1 MTMKHN
7 NRFFRRALAIVM
19 VMLPGLLQA
28 QKAGDVI
35 SGVIEDNE
43 GPMMMVNVTERDAA
57 DRIVAHSITDM
68 EGNFSFRLV
77 NPKDRLQ
84 VTYVGYETVDIPIDK
99 TFFEIKLKEQGE
111 LPTVEIT
118 ADRVQETSGLQI
130 PLREASSV
138 VQTINMEDF
147 ESLGITTV
155 DEALQGQVA
164 GLDIVFDS
172 GDLGARSTMRLRGQ
186 STLTGDG
193 NPLIVIDG
201 NILSID
207 DNTKNQFADG
217 LDAYLSAGLEAQFEQ
232 DRLAEL
238 LSINPSDIASIS
250 FLKDASATAIWG
262 MRGANGV
269 MEIKTKRG
277 QRGQTRVNYSYRLNA
292 NFQPEGYRY
301 LNGDQY
307 TMFVKEA
314 LFNPHLDDAV
324 TNNIWEINY
333 VQTKPDYEMWND
345 NTDWVNAVKKVGI
358 SHSHNFSVSGG
369 GDKANFRISAGFDDE
384 TGTVIGQ
391 KMNRFTTRVNFD
403 YFVSERIKV
412 STNFSMS
419 YSNNRRSGNTAVS
432 TAQEMMP
439 NLAIYYEDPSTGEP
453 TGVYYLMPQSSSQEL
468 PAQTNPLLEAEE
480 KENNSIN
487 LNVNPDFHLTYN
499 LLGLENDQTRLTYE
513 GQVQFG
519 VTNSSSESYTPQT
532 LSRGGWSDQT
542 VPNRTSSSA
551 NKNSSINTQHSLTFQ
566 PHLKNRNHSIMAMA
580 RLTVQNSNGKNMSTG
595 LEGLPSGPFTSVGLP
610 GTINNMTTSASR
622 NRSVGIT
629 TQVHYSYKSKYS
641 VTFTTRSDG
650 TTRTGNAKKWG
661 TFPAASARW
670 NISDEKWF
678 DNIRNSGLLTMAG
691 FNVSWGFTGNAPGGD
706 DMFRS
711 KYSSGSSYMGESTIY
726 PSNIRLSD
734 FQWEEST
741 QWNFGLTLGMFKDKL
756 NASINFYH
764 TTNDKLIN
772 NNYPIPS
779 SSGFTSLAC
788 VNDGKMMN
796 EGYDLTISANRI
808 YSTKIM
814 GKDFSIGGNVN
825 FGDNTNQ
832 VLEMNDVILKS
843 WQKDFDMNNPHTSY
857 LSYVA
862 LKNSYGSIYGFK
874 WKGIYQYSDYS
885 EVEVPGVSGPNA
897 PVVKDADGNV
907 ILNSKGKT
915 KPMMFGFGTLSTPY
929 EFVGGDVIYEDIN
942 HDGNINELDIVY
954 LGSSLPKLNG
964 GFSIRAS
971 WGRLSWNNNFNFRY
985 GNRIVNMSRLGAE
998 APRELR
1004 NVMAAINWRWRVE
1017 GDLTEVP
1024 RTLYRWGYNDLGSD
1038 RYVEDG
1044 SFLRWTSTSLSY
1056 SLDPKVTKKIHLS
1069 GVSFNF
1075 NLNNLVTWTKYT
1087 GLDPEVSSG
1096 RGQVAQDNSRTP
1108 RSRRITFGVNV
1119 NF

>member
-1 MTMKHN
+1 MKYTD
-7 NRFFRRALAIVM
+7 RLLRGALA
-19 VMLPGLLQA
+19 MLMALTPGLLQA

-57 DRIVAHSITDM
+57 DRIVAHAITDM

-77 NPKDRLQ
+77 NPSDRLQ

-99 TFFEIKLKEQGE
+99 VYFEIKLKEAGE

-118 ADRVQETSGLQI
+118 AERVQQTSGLAI

-147 ESLGITTV
+147 EELGITTV

-172 GDLGARSTMRLRGQ
+172 GDLGARSSMRLRGQ

-201 NILSID
+201 IILSID

-217 LDAYLSAGLEAQFEQ
+217 LNAYLDAGIEAQFEQ

-238 LSINPSDIASIS
+238 LSINPADIASIS

-269 MEIKTKRG
+269 MEITTKRG
-277 QRGQTRVNYSYRLNA
+277 QRGATRVNYQYRLNA
-292 NFQPEGYRY
+292 NFQPEGYNY

-314 LFNPHLDDAV
+314 LFNPQLNDKR
-324 TNNIWEINY
+324 TNDIWEINY
-333 VQTKPDYEMWND
+333 VKTKPEYEMWND
-345 NTDWVNAVKKVGI
+345 NTDWVGAVKKVGI
-358 SHSHNFSVSGG
+358 SQSHNLSVSGG
-369 GDKANFRISAGFDDE
+369 GDKAQFRISASFDDE
-384 TGTVIGQ
+384 KGSVIGQ
-391 KMNRFTTRVNFD
+391 RLNRFTTRVNFD

-412 STNFSMS
+412 QTNFSLS
-419 YSNNRRSGNTAVS
+419 YSNNRRSGSTAIS

-439 NLAIYYEDPSTGEP
+439 NLAIYYEDPLTGEP
-453 TGVYYLMPQSSSQEL
+453 TGVYYLSPARNPQQDVL
-468 PAQTNPLLEAEE
+468 PEQGNPLLEADQ
-480 KENNSIN
+480 KENYSIN
-487 LNVNPDFHLTYN
+487 LNVDPDFRLTYN
-499 LLGLENDQTRLTYE
+499 LLGLENDQTRLIYE

-519 VTNSSSESYTPQT
+519 VTNSSSESYNPQT
-532 LSRGGWSDQT
+532 LEHKGWNEGGANS
-542 VPNRTSSSA
+542 TSSNA
-551 NKNSSINTQHSLTFQ
+551 QKNSSIQTQHSLTFI
-566 PHLKNRNHSIMAMA
+566 PHLKNPNHSIQAMA
-580 RLTVQNSNGKNMSTG
+580 RLTVNNSNGKSMNTS
-595 LEGLPSGPFTSVGLP
+595 LKGLPSGSFKSVGLP
-610 GTINNMTTSASR
+610 GRIENMGTSASR
-622 NRSVGIT
+622 NRSVGVT
-629 TQVHYSYKSKYS
+629 TQVHYSYRSKYS
-641 VTFTTRSDG
+641 FTLTTRSDG

-670 NISDEKWF
+670 NVSDEKWF
-678 DNIRNSGLLTMAG
+678 DNIRESGLLTMAG
-691 FNVSWGFTGNAPGGD
+691 FQVSWGFTGNAPGGD

-711 KYSSGSSYMGESTIY
+711 RYSTGDPYMGLSTIY
-726 PSNIRLSD
+726 PANIRLSD

-741 QWNFGLTLGMFKDKL
+741 QWNYGLNLGMFNDKL
-756 NASINFYH
+756 TATINFYH

-779 SSGFTSLAC
+779 SAGFSSLNA

-796 EGYDLTISANRI
+796 EGWDLSISAGRI
-808 YSTKIM
+808 YSTKLA
-814 GKDFSIGGNVN
+814 GKDFSLGANVN

-832 VLEMNDVILKS
+832 VLEMNEVILKS
-843 WQKDFDMNNPHTSY
+843 WQQDFDMNNPHNKY

-874 WKGIYQYSDYS
+874 FKGVYQYTDYS

-907 ILNSKGKT
+907 ILDSKGNPT
-915 KPMMFGFGTLSTPY
+915 PMVFGFGKLTTPY
-929 EFVGGDVIYEDIN
+929 KFVGGDVEYEDIN

-964 GFSIRAS
+964 GFSVRMS

-985 GNRIVNMSRLGAE
+985 GNRIVNASRLGAE
-998 APRELR
+998 APREIR

-1017 GDLTEVP
+1017 GDVTDVP
-1024 RTLYRWGYNDLGSD
+1024 RALYRWGYNDLGSD
-1038 RYVEDG
+1038 RFVEDG
-1044 SFLRWTSTSLSY
+1044 SFLRWTSTSLNY
-1056 SLDPKVTKKIHLS
+1056 SVDPKITKKIHLS

-1075 NLNNLVTWTKYT
+1075 NVNNLATWTKYT

-1096 RGQVAQDNSRTP
+1096 RGQVATDNSRTP
-1108 RSRRITFGVNV
+1108 RARRVTFGVNV

>member
-1 MTMKHN
+1 MKYTD
-7 NRFFRRALAIVM
+7 RLFRGALAILM
-19 VMLPGLLQA
+19 ALTPGLLQA

-57 DRIVAHSITDM
+57 DRIVAHAITDM

-77 NPKDRLQ
+77 NPSDRLQ

-99 TFFEIKLKEQGE
+99 VYFEIKMKEAGE

-118 ADRVQETSGLQI
+118 AERVQQTTGLAI

-147 ESLGITTV
+147 EGLGITTV

-172 GDLGARSTMRLRGQ
+172 GDLGARSSMRLRGQ

-201 NILSID
+201 IILSID

-217 LDAYLSAGLEAQFEQ
+217 LNAYLDAGIEAQFEQ

-238 LSINPSDIASIS
+238 LSINPADIASIS

-269 MEIKTKRG
+269 MEITTKRG
-277 QRGQTRVNYSYRLNA
+277 QRGATRVNYQYRLNA
-292 NFQPEGYRY
+292 NFQPNGYNY

-307 TMFVKEA
+307 TMFVKES
-314 LFNPHLDDAV
+314 LFNPLLNDNK
-324 TNNIWEINY
+324 TNDIWEINY
-333 VQTKPDYEMWND
+333 VKTKPEYEMWND
-345 NTDWVNAVKKVGI
+345 NTDWVNAVKRVGI
-358 SHSHNFSVSGG
+358 SHSHNLSVSGG
-369 GDKANFRISAGFDDE
+369 GDKAQFRISTSFDNE
-384 TGTVIGQ
+384 TGSVIGQ
-391 KMNRFTTRVNFD
+391 KLNRFTTRVNFD

-412 STNFSMS
+412 QTNFSLS

-432 TAQEMMP
+432 SAQEMMP
-439 NLAIYYEDPSTGEP
+439 NLAIYYEDPLTGEP
-453 TGVYYLMPQSSSQEL
+453 TGVYYLMPDNSSRDL
-468 PAQTNPLLEAEE
+468 PKQGNPLLEAEE
-480 KENNSIN
+480 KESYSIN
-487 LNVNPDFHLTYN
+487 LNVNPDFHITYN
-499 LLGLENDQTRLTYE
+499 LLGLENNQTRLIYE

-532 LSRGGWSDQT
+532 LDRKGWNGGGS
-542 VPNRTSSSA
+542 NKTSSSA
-551 NKNSSINTQHSLTFQ
+551 NKNSSINTQHSLTFI
-566 PHLKNRNHSIMAMA
+566 PHLKNPNHSIQALA

-595 LEGLPSGPFTSVGLP
+595 LSGLPSGSFKSVGLP
-610 GTINNMTTSASR
+610 GTIDDMSTSANR
-622 NRSVGIT
+622 NRSVGVS
-629 TQVHYSYKSKYS
+629 TQIHYSYKSKYS

-670 NISDEKWF
+670 NVSDEKWF
-678 DNIRNSGLLTMAG
+678 DNIRESGLLTMAG
-691 FNVSWGFTGNAPGGD
+691 FTASWGYTGNAPGGD

-711 KYSSGSSYMGESTIY
+711 RYSSGNSYMGQATIY
-726 PSNIRLSD
+726 PANIRLSD
-734 FQWEEST
+734 FQWEEKT
-741 QWNFGLTLGMFKDKL
+741 EWNFGLNLGMFYDKL
-756 NASINFYH
+756 TANINFYH
-764 TTNDKLIN
+764 STSDKLIN

-779 SSGFTSLAC
+779 SSGFSSLSA
-788 VNDGKMMN
+788 VNDGKMQN
-796 EGYDLTISANRI
+796 EGWDLSISAGRI
-808 YSTKIM
+808 YSTKLA
-814 GKDFSIGGNVN
+814 GKDFSLGANVN

-832 VLEMNDVILKS
+832 VLEMNEVVLKS
-843 WQKDFDMNNPHTSY
+843 WQQDFDMNNPHNKY

-862 LKNSYGSIYGFK
+862 LNNSYGSIYGFK
-874 WKGIYQYSDYS
+874 WKGIYQYTDYS

-897 PVVKDADGNV
+897 PVVRDADGNV
-907 ILNSKGKT
+907 ILDSKGK
-915 KPMMFGFGTLSTPY
+915 PMPMVFGFGKLTNPY
-929 EFVGGDVIYEDIN
+929 KFVGGDVEYEDIN

-964 GFSIRAS
+964 GFSIRMS

-985 GNRIVNMSRLGAE
+985 GNRIVNASRLGAE

-1017 GDLTEVP
+1017 GDITEVP
-1024 RTLYRWGYNDLGSD
+1024 RALYKYGYNDLGSD

-1044 SFLRWTSTSLSY
+1044 SFLRWTSTSLNY
-1056 SLDPKVTKKIHLS
+1056 SLDPKITKKIHLS
-1069 GVSFNF
+1069 NVSFNF
-1075 NLNNLVTWTKYT
+1075 NVNNLKTWTKYT

-1096 RGQVAQDNSRTP
+1096 RGQVATDNSRTP
-1108 RSRRITFGVNV
+1108 RARRLTFGINV

>member
-1 MTMKHN
+1 MTMKN
-7 NRFFRRALAIVM
+7 NNSLFKWAFAIAMVVM
-19 VMLPGLLQA
+19 PGLLYA
-28 QKAGDVI
+28 QKAGDII
-35 SGVIEDNE
+35 SGVVEDNE
-43 GPMMMVNVTERDAA
+43 GPMMMVNVVEKDEA
-57 DRIVAHSITDM
+57 DRIVSYAITDM
-68 EGNFSFRLV
+68 EGNFSFRLG
-77 NPKDRLQ
+77 NPKNRIQ

-99 TFFEIKLKEQGE
+99 TYFTIKMKEAGE
-111 LPTVEIT
+111 LPTVEIV
-118 ADRVQETSGLQI
+118 ADRFQETSGLQI

-147 ESLGITTV
+147 EGLGITTV

-207 DNTKNQFADG
+207 ANTKNQFADG
-217 LDAYLSAGLEAQFEQ
+217 LNDYLSAGLEAQFEQ

-238 LSINPSDIASIS
+238 LSINPADIQSIS

-292 NFQPEGYRY
+292 NFQPTGYRY

-307 TMFVKEA
+307 TMFVKESI
-314 LFNPHLDDAV
+314 FNPHLEDNK
-324 TNNIWEINY
+324 TNDIWEINY
-333 VQTKPDYEMWND
+333 VQTMPEYEMWND
-345 NTDWVNAVKKVGI
+345 NTDWVNAVKRVGI

-369 GDKANFRISAGFDDE
+369 GEKANFRVSAGYDNE

-403 YFVSERIKV
+403 YFVSQRITV
-412 STNFSMS
+412 HTNFSMT
-419 YSNNRRSGNTAVS
+419 YSNNRRSGSTAVS

-439 NLAIYYEDPSTGEP
+439 NLAIYYEDPLTGAS
-453 TGVYYLMPQSSSQEL
+453 TGVYYLMPSSASQDL
-468 PAQTNPLLEAEE
+468 PRQDNPLLEAEE
-480 KENNSIN
+480 KENLSIN
-487 LNVNPDFHLTYN
+487 LNVQPDFRLTYN
-499 LLGLENDQTRLTYE
+499 LWGLENDQHRLTYE
-513 GQVQFG
+513 GQVTFG
-519 VTNSSSESYTPQT
+519 VSNSSSEGYTPQT
-532 LSRGGWSDQT
+532 LSRDGWNNGRSNT
-542 VPNRTSSSA
+542 TSSSS

-566 PHLKNRNHSIMAMA
+566 PHLNNRNHSIMAMA
-580 RLTVQNSNGKNMSTG
+580 RLTVQNSNGKSMNTG
-595 LEGLPSGPFTSVGLP
+595 LEGLPSGPFQSVGLP
-610 GTINNMTTSASR
+610 GTITNMTTSASR

-678 DNIRNSGLLTMAG
+678 DNVRNSGLLTMAG

-711 KYSSGSSYMGESTIY
+711 RYSSGSSYMGTATIA
-726 PSNIRLSD
+726 PANIRLSD

-741 QWNFGLTLGMFKDKL
+741 QWNFGLNLGLFKDKL
-756 NASINFYH
+756 NANINFYH

-779 SSGFTSLAC
+779 SSGFTSLSA

-796 EGYDLTISANRI
+796 EGWDLSVSANRI

-814 GKDFSIGGNVN
+814 GKDFSVGGNIN

-843 WQKDFDMNNPHTSY
+843 WQQDFDMNNPHSKY

-907 ILNSKGKT
+907 ILDSKGHT
-915 KPMMFGFGTLSTPY
+915 KPMMYGFGTLTTPY

-964 GFSIRAS
+964 GFSVRMS
-971 WGRLSWNNNFNFRY
+971 WGRLSWSNNFNFRY

-1017 GDLTEVP
+1017 GDDTEVP
-1024 RTLYRWGYNDLGSD
+1024 RALYKWGYNDLGSD

-1044 SFLRWTSTSLSY
+1044 SFLRWTSTSFNY
-1056 SLDPKVTKKIHLS
+1056 SLDPKITKKIHLS

-1075 NLNNLVTWTKYT
+1075 NINNLATWTKYT

-1108 RSRRITFGVNV
+1108 RSRRVTFGVNV